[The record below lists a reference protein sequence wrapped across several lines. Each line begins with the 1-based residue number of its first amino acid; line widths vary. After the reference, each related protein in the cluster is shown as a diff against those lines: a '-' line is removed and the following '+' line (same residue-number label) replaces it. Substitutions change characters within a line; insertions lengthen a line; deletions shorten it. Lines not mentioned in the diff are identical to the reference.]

1 MIKHSRNKMSIREEI
16 TNKLKEAMIRKDG
29 DLLNTLRLIKA
40 SIKEKDIIAK
50 GNGKSDIS
58 DQEIISVLQSM
69 IKQRKVSVDMYLD
82 GKREDLAKK
91 EETEIRIISKFLPEQ
106 LSTKEIDIYY
116 PLNTNNVLKKI
127 TTIWLKDI
135 YKRQIKNIM
144 RGIKYTKPI
153 PATYEFSSN
162 IVKNTKT
169 IIKSYIGYLD
179 S

>member
-1 MIKHSRNKMSIREEI
+1 MIKHSRNKMSIRDKI

-106 LSTKEIDIYY
+106 LSTKEIEIVINETITSSSANSIRDIG
-116 PLNTNNVLKKI
+116 KI
-127 TTIWLKDI
+127 INLMKEKYDGKI
-135 YKRQIKNIM
+135 DFGFASKLIKEKLSQI
-144 RGIKYTKPI
+144 
-153 PATYEFSSN
+153 
-162 IVKNTKT
+162 
-169 IIKSYIGYLD
+169 
-179 S
+179 